1 MWCAIFPMANPMVV
15 RFLLFFGGFQ
25 LNVSKP
31 KTVSNENG
39 IGNHGFSMF
48 FLLIHKFSGMPIG
61 GFPFFHVFAS
71 LVFPGGSN
79 LRPSPCALSVK
90 RNRTSMLCC
99 HARIATS
106 RGLGLWLMLSK
117 EWLKP
122 CKKN

>member
-39 IGNHGFSMF
+39 IGNRGFSMF

-61 GFPFFHVFAS
+61 GFPFLPPF
-71 LVFPGGSN
+71 L
-79 LRPSPCALSVK
+79 LRWFFRDV
-90 RNRTSMLCC
+90 
-99 HARIATS
+99 
-106 RGLGLWLMLSK
+106 
-117 EWLKP
+117 
-122 CKKN
+122 